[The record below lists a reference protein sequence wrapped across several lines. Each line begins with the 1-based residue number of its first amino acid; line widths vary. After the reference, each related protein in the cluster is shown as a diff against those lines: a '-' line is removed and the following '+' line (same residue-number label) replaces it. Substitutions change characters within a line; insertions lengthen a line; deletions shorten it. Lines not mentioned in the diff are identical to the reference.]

1 MSLGI
6 GRVYVVKGSQGG
18 SCHRRI
24 FVLDSPLFSMCLK
37 DLTKML
43 RYCGLVE
50 WILEFESEIH
60 LYHA

>member
-1 MSLGI
+1 MLLGI

-18 SCHRRI
+18 LCYGRI

-43 RYCGLVE
+43 RYCGLVSGFSS
-50 WILEFESEIH
+50 IRV
-60 LYHA
+60 